1 MTELDLITK
10 LKGETID
17 LKAKLSALTAEDID
31 HQIDM
36 RLKAEAEVA
45 RLRALLEEAKTALDE
60 AVAWYEAGIDDDALD
75 KLTKEEGR
83 G

>member
-1 MTELDLITK
+1 MNELDLITK

-17 LKAKLSALTAEDID
+17 LKAKLAAITAEDID
-31 HQIDM
+31 HQIDL

-45 RLRALLEEAKTALDE
+45 RLRALLEEANTALKFYADLDGQI
-60 AVAWYEAGIDDDALD
+60 AKIALE